1 MSKIAKKRTLFWLI
15 ITTMSFAL
23 VVWLTIAYNAKK
35 DQYIMINEENARIKA
50 EMQLLQTKIDSLTT
64 AIALQDAVI
73 RHSIIEYDSL
83 KNEKELVMQRMKEA
97 QEVLRVYP
105 VTAAVDTLRRNL
117 SMESYNVVKH

>member
-15 ITTMSFAL
+15 ITIMSFAL

-35 DQYIMINEENARIKA
+35 DQYIMIDEENARIKA
-50 EMQLLQTKIDSLTT
+50 EMQLLQIKIDSLTT

-83 KNEKELVMQRMKEA
+83 KNEKELVIKRMKEA

-105 VTAAVDTLRRNL
+105 VTAAIDTLRQNL

>member
-35 DQYIMINEENARIKA
+35 DQYIMIDKENARIKA

-64 AIALQDAVI
+64 AIALQDAII

-83 KNEKELVMQRMKEA
+83 KNEKELVMKRMKEA

>member
-35 DQYIMINEENARIKA
+35 DQYIMIDEENARIKA

-83 KNEKELVMQRMKEA
+83 NNEKELVMKRMKEA

-117 SMESYNVVKH
+117 SMESYNIVKH

>member
-35 DQYIMINEENARIKA
+35 DQYIMIDEENARIKA

-64 AIALQDAVI
+64 AIALQDAII

-83 KNEKELVMQRMKEA
+83 KNEKELVMQKMKEA

>member
-35 DQYIMINEENARIKA
+35 DQYIMIDEENARIKA

-83 KNEKELVMQRMKEA
+83 KNEKELVMKRMKEA

>member
-35 DQYIMINEENARIKA
+35 DQYIMIDEENARIKA
-50 EMQLLQTKIDSLTT
+50 EMQLLQTKIDSLTS

-83 KNEKELVMQRMKEA
+83 KNEKELVMKRMKEA

>member
-35 DQYIMINEENARIKA
+35 DQYIMIDEENAKIKA

-83 KNEKELVMQRMKEA
+83 KNEKELVMKRMKEA

>member
-35 DQYIMINEENARIKA
+35 DQYIMIDEENARIKA
-50 EMQLLQTKIDSLTT
+50 EMQLLQTKIDSLTS

-83 KNEKELVMQRMKEA
+83 KNEKELVMKRMKET

>member
-15 ITTMSFAL
+15 ITTMSFVL

-35 DQYIMINEENARIKA
+35 DQYIMIDEENARIKA

-83 KNEKELVMQRMKEA
+83 KNEKELVMKRMKEA

-117 SMESYNVVKH
+117 SMESYNVAKH